1 MNDEEI
7 DEIIKKGSHS
17 TDRWGEATYSTRQAK
32 DIARTINAIL
42 QERLDRQSIEI
53 AQKDAKIYAYE
64 AIIANSNFKAV
75 LPKKQKPKEE
85 QE

>member
-1 MNDEEI
+1 MTDEEI
-7 DEIIKKGSHS
+7 DEIIKKEENT
-17 TDRWGEATYSTRQAK
+17 TDRWGDIVYSPMQVMDVAHK
-32 DIARTINAIL
+32 INAIM

-75 LPKKQKPKEE
+75 LLKKGEK
-85 QE
+85 